1 MPRKQMAEV
10 VEQHTDESLKA
21 AFEELALSWS
31 ADTAHLSSPIK
42 LMAHPAYRQIIAL
55 GPSVLPLMLRDLKE
69 TGRFWFPALIAITG
83 ENPIPDEAA
92 GDIERMTSAW
102 VEWGHKNGLLG

>member
-1 MPRKQMAEV
+1 MQRARQIADV
-10 VEQHTDESLKA
+10 TDTDESLKG

-55 GPSVLPLMLRDLKE
+55 GPSVLPLMLRDLE
-69 TGRFWFPALIAITG
+69 ESGRFWFPALSAITG
-83 ENPIPDEAA
+83 ENPIPDDAA
-92 GDIERMTSAW
+92 GDIERMTRAW
-102 VEWGHKNGLLG
+102 IEWGHEHGLLG